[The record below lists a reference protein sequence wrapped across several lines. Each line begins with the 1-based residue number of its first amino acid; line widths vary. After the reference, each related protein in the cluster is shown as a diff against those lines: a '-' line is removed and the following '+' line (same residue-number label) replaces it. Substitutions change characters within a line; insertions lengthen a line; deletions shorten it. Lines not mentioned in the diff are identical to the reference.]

1 MLSTNSPLETAKA
14 LLAGELPLADSLGL
28 KIEYHPS
35 DDTPQLMYVPD
46 SVYLARK
53 ALAGDIKPADAA
65 LRTLQM
71 LDLTW
76 VPYVLEARAAGR
88 GRSPEIID
96 FAAYLHS
103 EEHDEKFASG
113 ERGLRLRA
121 IDAAI
126 HEALRFIDHL
136 AKNKEPGSPTDFH
149 NDNLFEGCIRL
160 AVEEIEALLL
170 EWDALTEQAV

>member
-1 MLSTNSPLETAKA
+1 
-14 LLAGELPLADSLGL
+14 
-28 KIEYHPS
+28 
-35 DDTPQLMYVPD
+35 MYVPD

-65 LRTLQM
+65 LRALQM
-71 LDLTW
+71 LDLSW
-76 VPYVLEARAAGR
+76 VPLILKDRAAGR
-88 GRSPEIID
+88 GRSPRIID
-96 FAAYLHS
+96 FGGYLHP
-103 EEHDEKFASG
+103 EEHEDKLASG

-136 AKNKEPGSPTDFH
+136 GKNKEPGSPTDFR

-160 AVEEIEALLL
+160 AIEEIEALLL
-170 EWDALTEQAV
+170 EWDALTEEAV